1 MDFNQCLILYAD
13 ERIAGSCIIWIFISV
28 YSFLSRPVAGL
39 FVVVPTCFSLFSAWG
54 DISQTWFSI
63 DILMTWS
70 LELCLLLK
78 PRTKCTHSCPLYIIS
93 LIIHFSHSSLDW
105 GESPTVRTMALWY
118 GAQISFLVLALFSP
132 RRWVHIT
139 PALQISLLSPSMS
152 PFLLPVS
159 NLPLPLLCK
168 GNCEYIENPPE

>member
-1 MDFNQCLILYAD
+1 MSTVFWVGLWQAFLLLFLLAFPCSVLEVILVKP
-13 ERIAGSCIIWIFISV
+13 GSLSIS
-28 YSFLSRPVAGL
+28 SWHVARA
-39 FVVVPTCFSLFSAWG
+39 VWNCA
-54 DISQTWFSI
+54 
-63 DILMTWS
+63 
-70 LELCLLLK
+70 CLLK

-105 GESPTVRTMALWY
+105 GESPTVRTMALWF

-132 RRWVHIT
+132 RRWIRIT
-139 PALQISLLSPSMS
+139 PALQISLLSTSMS